1 MESNIKKVSNILR
14 SLNWYLD
21 YYIFKLSNKT
31 VKIDHD
37 KIKRVLIVE
46 LKLIGDI
53 LVTTPSI
60 KAIKKRYPDSKI
72 TMMVPPRMEPI
83 ITNNPNINKIIS
95 IANED
100 IKSNFNEIL
109 TKIKDKY
116 DLAVIFHP
124 GSRLISKLIY
134 KANIP
139 YRIGCTKVGFIEGKG
154 YNLTHK
160 THPTFELKHKVDD
173 NLDVL
178 KTIGINVEKEE
189 DKYPELYIP
198 QKDKVKIESLLN
210 KKGFSKNDF
219 LICIHTNPN
228 HNSHRWIKER
238 FTDLSDTLINKYKA
252 KLIFTGTEDHIENI
266 KEITKDLG
274 NKNYLIL
281 AGKTNLK
288 QYFEALRICS
298 IVITVDTS
306 AMLIAG
312 AVKTPVITLYGAGN
326 PRIWHPYCDNHIDI
340 HKNEVCT
347 SCMKHECFRKNE
359 RYMECMKSIMV
370 KDVLDAVDNI
380 QKTI

>member
-1 MESNIKKVSNILR
+1 MESNIKKFS
-14 SLNWYLD
+14 
-21 YYIFKLSNKT
+21 YIFKLSNKT
-31 VKIDHD
+31 IKIDHD

-95 IANED
+95 ISNKD

-109 TKIKDKY
+109 TKIRDKY

-139 YRIGCTKVGFIEGKG
+139 YRIGCTKVGFLEGKG
-154 YNLTHK
+154 YNL
-160 THPTFELKHKVDD
+160 KHKVND

-274 NKNYLIL
+274 NKNY
-281 AGKTNLK
+281 
-288 QYFEALRICS
+288 
-298 IVITVDTS
+298 
-306 AMLIAG
+306 
-312 AVKTPVITLYGAGN
+312 
-326 PRIWHPYCDNHIDI
+326 
-340 HKNEVCT
+340 
-347 SCMKHECFRKNE
+347 
-359 RYMECMKSIMV
+359 
-370 KDVLDAVDNI
+370 
-380 QKTI
+380 